1 MCCSTHNSG
10 FSSVGTLVTAVPI
23 IYIGIIRTGNLS
35 FFPVLLWWA
44 IVGNSGRKK
53 FSIRSSQCTVINET
67 LQHTYSHPG
76 QPYPADFVN
85 EFIIRKL
92 NPLLVV
98 EFRFLSAYILAC
110 LMNREITR
118 EVVMKFL
125 PAHFP

>member
-1 MCCSTHNSG
+1 M
-10 FSSVGTLVTAVPI
+10 
-23 IYIGIIRTGNLS
+23 
-35 FFPVLLWWA
+35 
-44 IVGNSGRKK
+44 GNSGRKK

-76 QPYPADFVN
+76 QPYPADFV
-85 EFIIRKL
+85 IRKL

-98 EFRFLSAYILAC
+98 EVRFLSAYILAC